1 MWKEMQQ
8 WISAGGRSNGLP
20 LLHSEAGERER
31 ETGEE
36 NEKSMS
42 MFLLANLTLSF
53 HT

>member
-8 WISAGGRSNGLP
+8 WISAGGRSNGLS

-31 ETGEE
+31 DGEE